1 MIDCGLFM
9 CFDNMIDS
17 LNRKVDFGRCSIA
30 SVGRTKVLLFF
41 VTIIGITN
49 DCPLKIAL
57 FCPLLPLFYIIYIVG
72 INSIYSDMF
81 LQPSGSANHEAY
93 VV

>member
-1 MIDCGLFM
+1 LIASYLRVVFM
-9 CFDNMIDS
+9 CFDNIIDF

-49 DCPLKIAL
+49 D
-57 FCPLLPLFYIIYIVG
+57 
-72 INSIYSDMF
+72 
-81 LQPSGSANHEAY
+81 
-93 VV
+93 